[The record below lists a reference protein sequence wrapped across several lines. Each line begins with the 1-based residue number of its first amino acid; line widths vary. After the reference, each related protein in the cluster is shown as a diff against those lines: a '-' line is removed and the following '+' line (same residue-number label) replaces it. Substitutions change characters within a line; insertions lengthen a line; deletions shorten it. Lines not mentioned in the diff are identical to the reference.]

1 MAALGQY
8 PVETSQSVQVAA
20 PIAVYL
26 KKKVMGGSGLTGI
39 LIRFVSDACEQ
50 IKGSDWERKEMA
62 REMTW
67 WFGKDNVEVNFS

>member
-1 MAALGQY
+1 
-8 PVETSQSVQVAA
+8 VAA